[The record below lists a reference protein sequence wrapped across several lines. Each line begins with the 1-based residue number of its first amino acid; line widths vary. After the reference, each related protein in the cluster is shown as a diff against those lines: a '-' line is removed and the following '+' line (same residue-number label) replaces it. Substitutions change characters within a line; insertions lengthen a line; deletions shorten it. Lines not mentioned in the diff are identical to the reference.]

1 MTFSSILLDNIPDI
15 FNITS
20 SLMKGGKSVETV
32 YQPSRRNPFMIFII
46 ILLMILLKGLIVYL
60 LYNSLVPKLIY
71 SLSNNKRT
79 QEDIINNFRTL
90 SYSESVLLV
99 ILFNTLFTF

>member
-1 MTFSSILLDNIPDI
+1 MTFTNILIDNIPDI

-20 SLMKGGKSVETV
+20 SVMKGGKSMET
-32 YQPSRRNPFMIFII
+32 YRPLRRDPFMVFII

-60 LYNSLVPKLIY
+60 LYNNLVPKLIY
-71 SLSNNKRT
+71 SLSNDYRT
-79 QEDIINNFRTL
+79 QEDIINNFKTL
-90 SYSESVLLV
+90 TYSESILLV